1 MKLLR
6 TLLVTVLAALV
17 AVPAA
22 AAHVTINPGEWEA
35 GGFARFTVRVP
46 TERDVPTTEVT
57 IRFPE
62 AVTSARFMPAPGWE
76 RSVEMEQLDE
86 PIQQG
91 EGDPITERLASVT
104 WTGGSIAADEFM
116 EFGVSFRMPETPG
129 ETLVFPAIQTY
140 QGGEVVEWI
149 GPEDSDAPAPTI
161 LITEPAAEEEEEPA
175 EETPAAEDGEDGE
188 DAGGGEAAPASD
200 TDDDDGSGTATI
212 ALVLAILA
220 LLAGLGALGLG
231 FSRRRTA

>member
-1 MKLLR
+1 MKILR

-22 AAHVTINPGEWEA
+22 AAHVTIDPGEWEA
-35 GGFARFTVRVP
+35 GGFARFTIRVP

-62 AVTSARFMPAPGWE
+62 AVTSARFMPAPGWQ
-76 RSVEMEQLDE
+76 RTSEMEQLDE

-104 WTGGSIAADEFM
+104 WTGSTIAADEFM
-116 EFGVSFRMPETPG
+116 EFGVSFRVPETPG
-129 ETLVFPAIQTY
+129 EQLVFPAIQTY

-149 GPEDSDAPAPTI
+149 GPEDSDTPAPVITILEPASEEEEEAPAEEETE
-161 LITEPAAEEEEEPA
+161 EPAAESAPVVSV
-175 EETPAAEDGEDGE
+175 ETED
-188 DAGGGEAAPASD
+188 
-200 TDDDDGSGTATI
+200 SGRANL
-212 ALVLAILA
+212 ALGLAIAA
-220 LLAGLGALGLG
+220 LLAGLGALGLAL
-231 FSRRRTA
+231 SRRRSA

>member
-1 MKLLR
+1 VKILR

-35 GGFARFTVRVP
+35 GGFARFTIRVP

-62 AVTSARFMPAPGWE
+62 AVTSARFMPAPGWQ
-76 RSVEMEQLDE
+76 RTSEMEQLEE

-116 EFGVSFRMPETPG
+116 EFGVSFRVPETPG
-129 ETLVFPAIQTY
+129 EQLVFPAIQTY

-149 GPEDSDAPAPTI
+149 GPEDSDTPAPVITILEPASEEEEAPAEEETE
-161 LITEPAAEEEEEPA
+161 EPAAES
-175 EETPAAEDGEDGE
+175 
-188 DAGGGEAAPASD
+188 APAVSVETED
-200 TDDDDGSGTATI
+200 SGRANL
-212 ALVLAILA
+212 ALGLAIAA
-220 LLAGLGALGLG
+220 LLAGLGALGLAL
-231 FSRRRTA
+231 SRRRSA

>member
-1 MKLLR
+1 VKLLR

-22 AAHVTINPGEWEA
+22 AAHVTIDPGEWEA
-35 GGFARFTVRVP
+35 GGFARFTIRVP

-57 IRFPE
+57 VRFPE

-76 RSVEMEQLDE
+76 RSTEIEQLDE

-104 WTGGSIAADEFM
+104 WTGSTIAADEFM
-116 EFGVSFRMPETPG
+116 EFGVSFRVPDTPG

-149 GPEDSDAPAPTI
+149 GAEDSDTPAPTI

-175 EETPAAEDGEDGE
+175 EEEPAAEDGEE
-188 DAGGGEAAPASD
+188 SGGGEAAPASAS
-200 TDDDDGSGTATI
+200 DDDDSSGTATF

>member
-1 MKLLR
+1 VKILR

-35 GGFARFTVRVP
+35 GGFARFTIRVP

-62 AVTSARFMPAPGWE
+62 AVTSARFMPAPGWQ
-76 RSVEMEQLDE
+76 RTSEMEQLDE

-104 WTGGSIAADEFM
+104 WTGSTIAADEFM
-116 EFGVSFRMPETPG
+116 EFGVSFRVPETPG
-129 ETLVFPAIQTY
+129 EQLVFPAIQTY

-149 GPEDSDAPAPTI
+149 GPEDSDTPAPVITI
-161 LITEPAAEEEEEPA
+161 LEPASEEEEEDPAAEEETEEPA
-175 EETPAAEDGEDGE
+175 S
-188 DAGGGEAAPASD
+188 EAAPAAA
-200 TDDDDGSGTATI
+200 TGDDDSGRANVALGI
-212 ALVLAILA
+212 AIAA
-220 LLAGLGALGLG
+220 LLAGLGALGLAL
-231 FSRRRTA
+231 SRRRTA

>member
-1 MKLLR
+1 MNLLR

-35 GGFARFTVRVP
+35 GGFARFVIRVP

-57 IRFPE
+57 VRFPE

-76 RSVEMEQLDE
+76 RTTEIEQLDE

-104 WTGGSIAADEFM
+104 WTGNTIASDEFM
-116 EFGVSFRMPETPG
+116 EFGVSFRVPDTPG

-149 GPEDSDAPAPTI
+149 GAEDSESPAPTV

-175 EETPAAEDGEDGE
+175 AEEPAAEDGEE
-188 DAGGGEAAPASD
+188 TGGGEAAPASD
-200 TDDDDGSGTATI
+200 TDDDDGSGTATF
-212 ALVLAILA
+212 ALVVAILA

-231 FSRRRTA
+231 LSRRRTA

>member
-1 MKLLR
+1 MKILR

-35 GGFARFTVRVP
+35 GGFARFTIRVP
-46 TERDVPTTEVT
+46 SERDNPTTEVT

-76 RSVEMEQLDE
+76 RTTEMEQLDE

-91 EGDPITERLASVT
+91 DGEPITERLASVT
-104 WTGGSIAADEFM
+104 WSGGSIAADEFM
-116 EFGVSFRMPETPG
+116 EFGVSFHMPDTPG

-140 QGGEVVEWI
+140 QSGEVVEWI
-149 GPEDSDAPAPTI
+149 GPEDSDTPAPVI
-161 LITEPAAEEEEEPA
+161 AVTEPAADEEEEEEPA
-175 EETPAAEDGEDGE
+175 AEETPTAESEPAAATG
-188 DAGGGEAAPASD
+188 
-200 TDDDDGSGTATI
+200 DDDSGRANA
-212 ALVLAILA
+212 ALVVAIIA
-220 LLAGLGALGLG
+220 LLAGLGALGLAL
-231 FSRRRTA
+231 SRRRTA

>member
-1 MKLLR
+1 
-6 TLLVTVLAALV
+6 
-17 AVPAA
+17 
-22 AAHVTINPGEWEA
+22 
-35 GGFARFTVRVP
+35 
-46 TERDVPTTEVT
+46 
-57 IRFPE
+57 
-62 AVTSARFMPAPGWE
+62 
-76 RSVEMEQLDE
+76 MEQLDE

-91 EGDPITERLASVT
+91 VGEPITERLASVT

-116 EFGVSFRMPETPG
+116 EFGVSFRMPDTPG

-149 GPEDSDAPAPTI
+149 GAEDSETPAPAI
-161 LITEPAAEEEEEPA
+161 LVTEPAAEEGEAPAEEEPA
-175 EETPAAEDGEDGE
+175 ADDGE
-188 DAGGGEAAPASD
+188 DAAGGEAAPASD

-231 FSRRRTA
+231 LSRRRTA

>member
-1 MKLLR
+1 MKILR

-35 GGFARFTVRVP
+35 GGFARFTIRVP

-62 AVTSARFMPAPGWE
+62 AVTSARFMPAPGWQ
-76 RSVEMEQLDE
+76 RTSEMEQLEE

-116 EFGVSFRMPETPG
+116 EFGVSFRVPETPG
-129 ETLVFPAIQTY
+129 EQLVFPAIQTY

-149 GPEDSDAPAPTI
+149 GPEDSDTPAPVITILEPASEEEEAPAEEETE
-161 LITEPAAEEEEEPA
+161 EPAAES
-175 EETPAAEDGEDGE
+175 
-188 DAGGGEAAPASD
+188 APAVSVETED
-200 TDDDDGSGTATI
+200 SGRANL
-212 ALVLAILA
+212 ALGLAIAA
-220 LLAGLGALGLG
+220 LLAGLGALGLAL
-231 FSRRRTA
+231 SRRRSA